1 MSLRTALLLTV
12 TAFLATPAMA
22 DVAKH
27 TTVTRNQGGQAT
39 EYTEMVADDAGNLRI
54 EMYGVD
60 AAGNRGTMRD
70 FVVFRAA
77 ELRMLTSSG
86 GRCEAM
92 SLNSDELPGGVSRD
106 EIMAAQAEAMA
117 ALEEMRAQNPEMAKM
132 MEQQMQSMGIMM
144 GDAEKQQ
151 IELVETGETREIGGY
166 DTRAFQV
173 TGMPGMAGDYKV
185 WAADIDDVAG
195 ARTMSAAS
203 AGMMR
208 ATQQMIQNMGMGE
221 MFGNNLFAEVME
233 KMGDYYPVLTESN
246 GQLTSLVSTDGQG
259 TEDFNPPCN

>member
-1 MSLRTALLLTV
+1 MSSRIALLLTA
-12 TAFLATPAMA
+12 TTLLAAPAFA

-27 TTVTRNQGGQAT
+27 TTVTRGQGGQVT

-54 EMYGVD
+54 EMYDVD
-60 AAGNRGTMRD
+60 AAGNRGAMRD

-77 ELRMLTSSG
+77 ELKMLSSSG

-106 EIMAAQAEAMA
+106 EVMAAQAEAMA

-151 IELVETGETREIGGY
+151 IELVETGETRDIGGY

-185 WAADIDDVAG
+185 WAADINDVAG

-208 ATQQMIQNMGMGE
+208 ATQQMIENMGMGD

-233 KMGDYYPVLTESN
+233 KMDDYYPVLTESN

-259 TEDFNPPCN
+259 TADFAPPCN